1 MASALSNRDQC
12 SMGQCGDLDKKAEIM
27 HPLVKRDAVEK
38 VECVYDALCS
48 EMGSDRAGE
57 MESAVDLVGKSEGRC
72 KTRRLG
78 QGNLAGGAGEAYLA
92 DGDGEAGLMQGGR
105 SEGRQERTVPVVDA
119 STVLVPLA
127 HGAQQRSSSG
137 ALSGEESLVT
147 PKVREEKPHL
157 LGHAA
162 SQSDDEVRGGE
173 KNGAAASEEH
183 EDEGDAPR
191 KSVLV
196 TKCLT
201 NSDASSGRIILPRVA
216 VETNLPFVTGC
227 RHYTL
232 NVKDLNGK
240 RYDFV
245 VKSWANGTEHRR
257 VFVLEQVGKFL
268 KAYGV
273 GVGDTVGI
281 CSTGDGELT
290 VEVNTQEVL
299 KQASSGGPKGKSA
312 AVHQQDCMPG
322 VLHRRHAGKALAV
335 QQQPQQ
341 GNAGMR
347 CVRNVHCSKL
357 AGHPGFCSG
366 PKSGAARASSGTSW
380 GGRTM
385 NKRQIM
391 LSEDSQLTASEAYN
405 YSSGMVA
412 AAMEE
417 YSSDYTAYPVSPRE
431 GLLEDEMKQLPKGL
445 NTLALVPSGVKISKR
460 LTAYDLSSRRIVLPA
475 EETSQSLCNVSANGD
490 VYTIAL
496 VDESDAWHFMTLRS
510 WYSVTGR
517 RGFYIEDAEDFMKA
531 RRATVGDDL
540 VVSRD
545 SPNEPPRISIV
556 SGSHGMRRPK
566 EGVTDGAMRF
576 ADLPVMLLPFET
588 FGKDRRRASKRMPW
602 REHGCNRTSGC
613 TKEFG
618 HQGFCSGHRGFK
630 RKECEMPM
638 SRVGR
643 HSLREYDFSLD
654 DDDEYTPMHRGAK
667 HARYSDIDRG
677 ICTPRG
683 SDDPLVSLLNLLQ

>member
-1 MASALSNRDQC
+1 M
-12 SMGQCGDLDKKAEIM
+12 
-27 HPLVKRDAVEK
+27 
-38 VECVYDALCS
+38 
-48 EMGSDRAGE
+48 
-57 MESAVDLVGKSEGRC
+57 
-72 KTRRLG
+72 
-78 QGNLAGGAGEAYLA
+78 
-92 DGDGEAGLMQGGR
+92 
-105 SEGRQERTVPVVDA
+105 
-119 STVLVPLA
+119 
-127 HGAQQRSSSG
+127 
-137 ALSGEESLVT
+137 T

-157 LGHAA
+157 LGHDA
-162 SQSDDEVRGGE
+162 SQSDDEVRGTRR
-173 KNGAAASEEH
+173 KAASEEG
-183 EDEGDAPR
+183 EDEGIDAPKR

-232 NVKDLNGK
+232 HVKDVHGK

-281 CSTGDGELT
+281 CSTGDGELV
-290 VEVNTQEVL
+290 VEVNTQDVL
-299 KQASSGGPKGKSA
+299 KQASMPHGGGSKGKG
-312 AVHQQDCMPG
+312 VQQQNHMHG
-322 VLHRRHAGKALAV
+322 VLHRRQAGKGLTV
-335 QQQPQQ
+335 QQQQQQQQQQ

-347 CVRNVHCSKL
+347 CVRNMHCSKL

-366 PKSGAARASSGTSW
+366 PKSGAARASSGASW
-380 GGRTM
+380 GGRSS
-385 NKRQIM
+385 KRQQQIM

-405 YSSGMVA
+405 YSSGIVA
-412 AAMEE
+412 AGIEE
-417 YSSDYTAYPVSPRE
+417 YSSDYTAYPVSSRE
-431 GLLEDEMKQLPKGL
+431 GVLEDEMKQLPKGL

-475 EETSQSLCNVSANGD
+475 EETCQSLSNISADGD
-490 VYTIAL
+490 LYTIAL

-517 RGFYIEDAEDFMKA
+517 RGYYIEDAKDFMKA
-531 RRATVGDDL
+531 RHAGVGDHL

-545 SPNEPPRISIV
+545 SPSEPPRISIV
-556 SGSHGMRRPK
+556 PTPNGESVKPPRDNRA
-566 EGVTDGAMRF
+566 VRF
-576 ADLPVMLLPFET
+576 EDLPVLLLPFES
-588 FGKDRRRASKRMPW
+588 FGRDKRRSSKRMGRMSW
-602 REHGCNRTSGC
+602 GGHGGGCNRTSGC

-630 RKECEMPM
+630 RKEGEMLMPRIGHHALCEYEM
-638 SRVGR
+638 
-643 HSLREYDFSLD
+643 SLD
-654 DDDEYTPMHRGAK
+654 DDEEYTPMSRGAK
-667 HARYSDIDRG
+667 RARFADIDLRG
-677 ICTPRG
+677 VCTPRG